1 MKSSKISTF
10 LAFLTFLNFPA
21 LSRASDYLTPRMA
34 ALGGSGRAGPLLNDS
49 IFLNPSF
56 ASLLPTFSL
65 ALNYSALRQPE
76 GRNYSVSIQDGRSEL
91 FQAGVAYTVREEN
104 SSVHFG
110 VSKSTLRKLGFGVSG
125 KLFFEKLPGG
135 SQRMSHEVVLSTTY
149 VPLPWFQAALV
160 VDNALESARSLDQ
173 GLYREVAL
181 GVKFNVD
188 KIVLVYVDPHV
199 TPSLESSARYGHE
212 AGLEFVMLSDF
223 FLRIGNFR
231 NSAIPYLGA
240 ARGNGWGTGFGWI
253 GPRFSIDYGLSR
265 ALTPTLG
272 SNHSMGMAFYF

>member
-1 MKSSKISTF
+1 MKLLKTSTF
-10 LAFLTFLNFPA
+10 LAFLIFINFPSLA
-21 LSRASDYLTPRMA
+21 RATDYLTPRMA
-34 ALGGSGRAGPLLNDS
+34 ALGGAGRAGPLLNDA

-56 ASLLPTFSL
+56 TSLLPTYSL
-65 ALNYSALRQPE
+65 ALNYAALRQPG

-91 FQAGVAYTVREEN
+91 FQAGVAYTVREDQ
-104 SSVHFG
+104 SLVHFG
-110 VSKSTLRKLGFGVSG
+110 VSKAALRQLGFGVSG

-135 SQRMSHEVVLSTTY
+135 SQRTSHEVVLSTTY

-160 VDNALESARSLDQ
+160 VDNALETARTLDQ

-188 KIVLVYVDPHV
+188 KIVLVYVDPHF
-199 TPSLESSARYGHE
+199 TPSLEGSARYGHE
-212 AGLEFVMLSDF
+212 AGLEFVMMSDF
-223 FLRIGNFR
+223 FFRLGNFR
-231 NSAIPYLGA
+231 NSAIPYLSG

-265 ALTPTLG
+265 AVSPTLG
-272 SNHSMGMAFYF
+272 TNHSTGMAFYF